1 MGDVI
6 TLTIIDDL
14 CDDSLLEDFIQ
25 RKLPKLCKPG
35 AKEEKEALVEQV
47 KGITAGIREGTYRFR
62 PVCRLKIPK
71 PNGDKRIIY
80 TSNRGDYDAEHTAL
94 RLFAILLQR
103 YDNLFSDNLY
113 SFRNEGGV
121 QKAIA
126 RMRSIEDIGS
136 KYAYKADITRY
147 FNSVDKD
154 KMLRVMKRSGV
165 EKKACDLIYGILSE
179 PTVVSKGELVEDDGK
194 GIMPGMP
201 FSTFLS
207 NLFLTDMDKHFHD
220 KQVQYYRFADDIL
233 ILADSEREL
242 KEHVAYVRRTIR
254 RKGLDINPKKEVFYR
269 PHDRIEFLG
278 LYIQDGVFDISAK
291 ALKRTMNNVKKDG
304 RQYRKLV
311 ERGEKSEDEAV
322 HCFVSFI
329 GIRFFGLK
337 GSPDK
342 SWSGWYF
349 PLINTSESLKVIDHC
364 VQEWARFVKTGK
376 HSKKNR
382 NSISYEELREYGY
395 RTLVNRFY
403 DRNYKS

>member
-1 MGDVI
+1 MA
-6 TLTIIDDL
+6 LTIIDDL

-25 RKLPKLCKPG
+25 HKLPRLCKPG
-35 AKEEKEALVEQV
+35 AKEEKESLVEQV
-47 KGITAGIREGTYRFR
+47 RKITAGIREGTYRFR
-62 PVCRLKIPK
+62 PVCRLEIPK

-80 TSNRGDYDAEHTAL
+80 TSNRERYDAEHTVL

-103 YDNLFSDNLY
+103 YDHLFSDNLY

-126 RMRSIEDIGS
+126 RMRGIEDIGS

-154 KMLRVMKRSGV
+154 MMLNVMRRSNV
-165 EKKACDLIYGILSE
+165 EKGVCDLIYGILSE
-179 PTVVSKGELVEDDGK
+179 PMVVSNGELVEDDEK

-207 NLFLTDMDKHFHD
+207 NLFLADMDRHFHD
-220 KQVQYYRFADDIL
+220 NKVQYYRFADDIL
-233 ILADSEREL
+233 ILADSEKEL
-242 KEHVAYVRRTIR
+242 KKHRTYVKRTIK
-254 RKGLDINPKKEVFYR
+254 RKGLDINPKKEIFYK

-278 LYIQDGVFDISAK
+278 LYIQDGVFDINAR
-291 ALKRTMNNVKKDG
+291 ALRRTMGKVRSDG
-304 RQYRKLV
+304 RAYRKMV
-311 ERGEKSEDEAV
+311 ERGEKSDDDAV
-322 HCFVSFI
+322 HCFVSI
-329 GIRFFGLK
+329 VGIRFFGPK
-337 GSPDK
+337 GRPDR
-342 SWSGWYF
+342 SWTGWYF
-349 PLINTSESLKVIDHC
+349 PLINTSESLKAIDHC

-382 NSISYEELREYGY
+382 DSISYEELRECGY